1 LRPSVRWM
9 FCLPWSLSSKLYALG
24 RSCISANR
32 KSQGRLLEQVNGGVT
47 KDDFT
52 ARIQSVLQNLPI
64 TAPPAALAPVQA
76 SNDNITTPANPSSM
90 NDTPASTETSAPPAQ
105 QQVTSTPQVT
115 TSTTPAEPQQSFQQP
130 PDNIQALLAQRG
142 QRLEAERIAREA
154 AENAARAERVKAR
167 KQQEAEIAATNASA
181 PPASYG
187 KDRSYEAEQAKRK
200 REAKQDKER
209 ILRQIE
215 NDKIARKEK
224 EERRRAAARAEQE
237 PLLQET
243 EKQDLPTASAMSSSR
258 NVGTSCALQ
267 VRLLDGS
274 TIRSTF
280 SSGAILST
288 TLRPWIA
295 TEQPDF
301 TSAYTF
307 KVIQA
312 PKPSLPISDAEEMKS
327 LLDLGLLPSATLVVV
342 PVKGAISSAY
352 PSSGVVGILGRMYG
366 MVAAFLMWLLQGL
379 QTFARTRQTISS
391 SSTTSTSSTEETT
404 GAASSGTDTVPI
416 RPTTKIRIRTLAD
429 RAEKEDRQ
437 FYNGNQ
443 VSRCKSCFAS
453 VQGLTILLVELRAA
467 KG

>member
-1 LRPSVRWM
+1 
-9 FCLPWSLSSKLYALG
+9 
-24 RSCISANR
+24 
-32 KSQGRLLEQVNGGVT
+32 
-47 KDDFT
+47 
-52 ARIQSVLQNLPI
+52 
-64 TAPPAALAPVQA
+64 
-76 SNDNITTPANPSSM
+76 M
-90 NDTPASTETSAPPAQ
+90 NDTPALMETSAPPAQ
-105 QQVTSTPQVT
+105 HQVTSTPQVT
-115 TSTTPAEPQQSFQQP
+115 PSTIPDESQQSSHQP
-130 PDNIQALLAQRG
+130 PDNIQALLTQRG

-154 AENAARAERVKAR
+154 AENAARAERIKAR
-167 KQQEAEIAATNASA
+167 KQKEAEIAASNASA
-181 PPASYG
+181 SAASYG

-243 EKQDLPTASAMSSSR
+243 EKQETHTASSTSSSR
-258 NVGTSCALQ
+258 SVGTSCAVQ

-280 SSGAILST
+280 PSGAILST
-288 TLRPWIA
+288 TVRPWIA
-295 TEQPDF
+295 TERPDF
-301 TSAYTF
+301 KSAYTI
-307 KVIQA
+307 KIIQA

-327 LLDLGLLPSATLVVV
+327 LLEMGLLPSATLVVV

-379 QTFARTRQTISS
+379 QTFAGTRQTTSS
-391 SSTTSTSSTEETT
+391 SSTTPTSSTAETT
-404 GAASSGTDTVPI
+404 GAASSGTVAVPI

-429 RAEKEDRQ
+429 RADKEDRQ

-443 VSRCKSCFAS
+443 VSRCALRCLS
-453 VQGLTILLVELRAA
+453 VRRLIILLVELRAA

>member
-1 LRPSVRWM
+1 M
-9 FCLPWSLSSKLYALG
+9 
-24 RSCISANR
+24 
-32 KSQGRLLEQVNGGVT
+32 
-47 KDDFT
+47 
-52 ARIQSVLQNLPI
+52 
-64 TAPPAALAPVQA
+64 QA
-76 SNDNITTPANPSSM
+76 SGDNITVPVDQSITNS
-90 NDTPASTETSAPPAQ
+90 TPASVETPIPHAQPQQPPQ
-105 QQVTSTPQVT
+105 D
-115 TSTTPAEPQQSFQQP
+115 TTPAPPPVEPQQSSHQP
-130 PDNIQALLAQRG
+130 PDNIQTLLAQRG

-154 AENAARAERVKAR
+154 AESAARAERVKAR
-167 KQQEAEIAATNASA
+167 KQKEAEISASNASNA
-181 PPASYG
+181 GTSTTSSYG

-243 EKQDLPTASAMSSSR
+243 EKQDVPGASAMSSSR
-258 NVGTSCALQ
+258 SVGTSCALQ

-280 SSGAILST
+280 PSGAILST
-288 TLRPWIA
+288 TVRPWIA

-301 TSAYTF
+301 RSAYTF
-307 KVIQA
+307 KIIQA

-342 PVKGAISSAY
+342 SVKGAISHAY
-352 PSSGVVGILGRMYG
+352 PSSGMVGVLGRMYG
-366 MVAAFLMWLLQGL
+366 MVAAFLMWLLQSL
-379 QTFARTRQTISS
+379 QTFAGTRQTVPG
-391 SSTTSTSSTEETT
+391 SSTTSTSSGEEMT
-404 GAASSGTDTVPI
+404 GAASSGTETVPI

-429 RAEKEDRQ
+429 RADKEDRQ

-443 VSRCKSCFAS
+443 VS
-453 VQGLTILLVELRAA
+453 
-467 KG
+467 

>member
-1 LRPSVRWM
+1 
-9 FCLPWSLSSKLYALG
+9 LSSKLWSFKTLSTWAD
-24 RSCISANR
+24 RT
-32 KSQGRLLEQVNGGVT
+32 SQGRLLEQINGGVA
-47 KDDFT
+47 KDDFI
-52 ARIQSVLQNLPI
+52 ARIQTVLQDLPI
-64 TAPPAALAPVQA
+64 AAPPATLAPVQA
-76 SNDNITTPANPSSM
+76 SSDNITAPANQSSL
-90 NDTPASTETSAPPAQ
+90 NDTPASAETSALPAQ

-115 TSTTPAEPQQSFQQP
+115 ISTTPAEPQQSSHQP

-142 QRLEAERIAREA
+142 QRLEAERVAREA
-154 AENAARAERVKAR
+154 AENAARAERIKVR
-167 KQQEAEIAATNASA
+167 KQKEAEIAASNASA
-181 PPASYG
+181 STASYG

-258 NVGTSCALQ
+258 SVGTSCALQ

-274 TIRSTF
+274 TIRSSF
-280 SSGAILST
+280 PSGAILST
-288 TLRPWIA
+288 TVRPWIA

-301 TSAYTF
+301 KSAYTF
-307 KVIQA
+307 KIIQA
-312 PKPSLPISDAEEMKS
+312 PKPSLAISDADEMKS
-327 LLDLGLLPSATLVVV
+327 LLDLGLLPSGTLVVV

-366 MVAAFLMWLLQGL
+366 MLAAFLMWLVQGL
-379 QTFARTRQTISS
+379 QTFAGTHQTTSS
-391 SSTTSTSSTEETT
+391 SSATPPSSTEETT
-404 GAASSGTDTVPI
+404 GAASSGSDTASI

-443 VSRCKSCFAS
+443 VS
-453 VQGLTILLVELRAA
+453 
-467 KG
+467 